1 MLTSF
6 AAAFSGC
13 EWLAIILISL
23 IPGLEGRVAI
33 PLALSNILT
42 TPLSPICALVCA
54 FVGSIIPVVP
64 VIFITRKLK
73 NRFLTGFI
81 HERFSSKLSQLS
93 QQTSTL
99 KKLVIL
105 AGFVAIPLPLTGAW
119 SGSIIAGLSD
129 LGIWQSF
136 VAIAAGSFVAC
147 SIILLVSL
155 FFAGAELVLIGIG
168 LSLVAIAAIFEIIKM
183 IIKKKRT
190 T

>member
-6 AAAFSGC
+6 ASVFSGC
-13 EWLAIILISL
+13 EWLAVMLVSL

-33 PLALSNILT
+33 PFALSDVLNA
-42 TPLSPICALVCA
+42 PLSPFMALLCAL
-54 FVGSIIPVVP
+54 VGSIIPTIP
-64 VIFITRKLK
+64 VIFIVRKLK

-81 HERFSSKLSQLS
+81 HERFSGKLTTLS
-93 QQTSTL
+93 EQTSSL
-99 KKLVIL
+99 KKLAIL

-119 SGSIIAGLSD
+119 SGSILAGLSD
-129 LGIWQSF
+129 LNIWQSF
-136 VAIAAGSFVAC
+136 AAIAVGSLVAC

-155 FFAGAELVLIGIG
+155 CFAGSELVLIGIAFG
-168 LSLVAIAAIFEIIKM
+168 LLALVAIYEIIKM

>member
-13 EWLAIILISL
+13 EWLAVVLISL

-33 PLALSNILT
+33 PFALSSILAA
-42 TPLSPICALVCA
+42 PLSPVLALFCA
-54 FVGSIIPVVP
+54 FAGSIIPVLP
-64 VIFITRKLK
+64 VIYATRKIK
-73 NRFLTGFI
+73 NKFFTGFMQ
-81 HERFSSKLSQLS
+81 ERFSNKLAQLS

-119 SGSIIAGLSD
+119 SGSLIAGLSD
-129 LGIWQSF
+129 LNIWQSF
-136 VAIAAGSFVAC
+136 VAISIGSLIAC

-155 FFAGAELVLIGIG
+155 CFAGSELVLIGICLG
-168 LSLVAIAAIFEIIKM
+168 LLAIVAVYEIIKM
-183 IIKKKRT
+183 VIKKKRT